1 MNKTLSNERAA
12 YKAFHTAVAS
22 YILGEKSNIKIQG
35 SPERIRATKKVIGA
49 SRALYEELNNPGASL
64 RSVTKLLEEKRQAS
78 NSFQQVTGIRWL
90 L

>member
-49 SRALYEELNNPGASL
+49 SRAL
-64 RSVTKLLEEKRQAS
+64 
-78 NSFQQVTGIRWL
+78 QV
-90 L
+90 